1 MRLTL
6 RTLLAYSDDIL
17 EPADHE
23 DLGRKIEA
31 SDFATELIHRSRDVV
46 RRLRLSA
53 PEVLASGGDGVLE
66 SVNVADANAVA
77 EYLDNTLSPE
87 DVAEFERMCLEP
99 GSGADMH
106 LAEVASCHHVLTMVL
121 GEPADID
128 LDVRH
133 RMYDLPEK
141 LLSGQKLQDQELPG
155 QKLRIEPAHVAPPQ
169 APPQPPAAEVAAPP
183 VARVDPAVRVGA
195 QATEVPDYL
204 RAATASRQ
212 RGKRWAMVA
221 TLLAVAGITGFLVT
235 GGLKK
240 TGLPEEVVQAE
251 LDAAVGQ
258 IDIESVEA
266 DAAVDFSIAMKDEE
280 TVVAPSSEAPSFDS
294 KVVAPE
300 VRVDESEA
308 PVTGSS
314 LTAGQPEESAV
325 VEPLDLDL
333 EFPEGNPDPSDLAGM
348 PTETPEME
356 LPTVG
361 LPAEDAK
368 MKTPGIAEQQP
379 LRVAST
385 DRTPVSNATSEK
397 EAVPKIQ
404 GPVQLGTYLGN
415 NDVLL
420 RYEQSEDKWVR
431 MLPRSEVM
439 TGSYLL
445 ALPKFRI
452 HVVLGDVNAYL
463 SGGTRVGLPLGD
475 ATAGNDAAA
484 DLELALDYGRVLLNA
499 GLKGSRVVLQVG
511 DEVRRLQLAG
521 SASLAVEV
529 QRIFVPGSNN
539 EQESSP
545 VEATW
550 YLTSGTV
557 DWLVEAGEP
566 QTREAPAMWTT
577 VGGVDDLPQPIEE
590 LPAWIDRELMTDL
603 QRRARNTLA
612 EELVPGEPVG
622 IRLLE
627 LNDPRNKGRR
637 SEVRSLAAEASVYV
651 GQFEPF
657 VKALSDKDQ
666 RRSWE
671 TQIKT
676 LRQALALSP
685 DVAAKIHQAF
695 IDLRG
700 EQAAQNLMEMV
711 AGYDKASLGKTP
723 EAVQEGAVGTLV
735 GRLESDS
742 LDIRVLA
749 IYNLNEIMGTTSLK
763 GFRADESSQ
772 RRKIA
777 VAKIRASLQANELVP
792 KP

>member
-6 RTLLAYSDDIL
+6 RTLLAYTDDIL

-23 DLGRKIEA
+23 DLGKKIEA

-46 RRLRLSA
+46 RRLRLGA

-128 LDVRH
+128 LNVRH

-141 LLSGQKLQDQELPG
+141 LLSDQKLQG
-155 QKLRIEPAHVAPPQ
+155 QKLRIEPAHVAPSQVASQTPVAEKV
-169 APPQPPAAEVAAPP
+169 APPAQ
-183 VARVDPAVRVGA
+183 RVEAMGA
-195 QATEVPDYL
+195 DAQSVEVPDYL

-221 TLLAVAGITGFLVT
+221 ALLAVAGITGFFVT

-240 TGLPEEVVQAE
+240 VEIPEEVAQAE
-251 LDAAVGQ
+251 LDSAVGEL
-258 IDIESVEA
+258 DIEGV
-266 DAAVDFSIAMKDEE
+266 DAEVDGHSSAAMKEE
-280 TVVAPSSEAPSFDS
+280 DVAAEPNSQAPSFDPGIS
-294 KVVAPE
+294 EPE
-300 VRVDESEA
+300 TPAAE
-308 PVTGSS
+308 PVPPKT
-314 LTAGQPEESAV
+314 QPADL
-325 VEPLDLDL
+325 EPLDLDS
-333 EFPEGNPDPSDLAGM
+333 EFPEVAEADDSAPSDSAKMTL
-348 PTETPEME
+348 EEPEVE
-356 LPTVG
+356 
-361 LPAEDAK
+361 LPAEPSETLADDAE
-368 MKTPGIAEQQP
+368 MKTPDGAEEP
-379 LRVAST
+379 LLVASAAG
-385 DRTPVSNATSEK
+385 TPSPETMLEEESPKEEATPE
-397 EAVPKIQ
+397 IQ
-404 GPVQLGTYLGN
+404 GPVQIGTYLGN

-420 RYEQSEDKWVR
+420 RYDETTDQWVR

-439 TGSYLL
+439 TGSSLL

-452 HVVLGDVNAYL
+452 HVVLGGVNAYL
-463 SGGTRVGLPLGD
+463 SGGTRVGLPVGG
-475 ATAGNDAAA
+475 AVTADTAP
-484 DLELALDYGRVLLNA
+484 DLELALDYGRMLLNA
-499 GLKGSRVVLQVG
+499 GLKGSRISLQVG
-511 DEVRRLQLAG
+511 DEVRSLQLAG

-550 YLTSGTV
+550 YLTSGQV

-566 QTREAPAMWTT
+566 QTIEAPAMWITA
-577 VGGVDDLPQPIEE
+577 GGVDDLPQPYEE
-590 LPAWIDRELMTDL
+590 LPTWIDRESMTDL
-603 QRRARNTLA
+603 QRRARDTLA
-612 EELVPGEPVG
+612 EELVPGESVG

-627 LNDPRNKGRR
+627 LNDPRDKGRR

-651 GQFEPF
+651 GEFEPF

-666 RRSWE
+666 RRAWN

-685 DVAAKIHQAF
+685 DVAANIHRAF

-700 EQAAQNLMEMV
+700 EQAAKDLMEMV
-711 AGYDKASLGKTP
+711 AGYDEASIGKTP
-723 EAVQEGAVGTLV
+723 EAIQEGAIATLV

-742 LDIRVLA
+742 LDYRVLA
-749 IYNLNEIMGTTSLK
+749 IHNLNEILGTTSLK
-763 GFRADESSQ
+763 GFRPDDSSQ

-777 VAKIRASLQANELVP
+777 IAKIRSSLQANELVP
-792 KP
+792 KF